1 MATKWRNLFRSAKC
15 KVQSAKWQLVGET
28 FLKYKV
34 QSAKCKVQ
42 SAKWRKIDETFF
54 DRHPPGALA
63 SSPCISVTHFQRLRR
78 HMRPFDQNNKKTK
91 TEKSPCIVLLHLC
104 DPSGITYFPNPC
116 WDLLAHVVDNFMTLS
131 LSSYCCPYVFKCC
144 IKNSAVT

>member
-1 MATKWRNLFRSAKC
+1 MEKPFSKC
-15 KVQSAKWQLVGET
+15 KVQSTEC
-28 FLKYKV
+28 KV
-34 QSAKCKVQ
+34 AADWGNLFEIQRAKCKVQ

-54 DRHPPGALA
+54 DRLPRSALA
-63 SSPCISVTHFQRLRR
+63 SSPCICVTHFQRLRR

-91 TEKSPCIVLLHLC
+91 TEESPCILLLHLC